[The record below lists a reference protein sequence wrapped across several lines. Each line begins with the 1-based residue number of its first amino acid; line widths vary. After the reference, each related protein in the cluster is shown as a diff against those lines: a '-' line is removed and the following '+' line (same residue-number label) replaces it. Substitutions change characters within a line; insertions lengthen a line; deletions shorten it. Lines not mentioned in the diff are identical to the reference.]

1 MRWTFALLVAVA
13 LLAFE
18 ARADRDVTDAEK
30 ASIAAALEAVGCSGG
45 EIEADDDGD
54 DGAFEIEDAECAD
67 GKYEIELN
75 KDFEITK
82 RERDD

>member
-1 MRWTFALLVAVA
+1 MRWTLALFAA
-13 LLAFE
+13 LALFAFE
-18 ARADRDVTDAEK
+18 AQADREATDAEK

-45 EIEADDDGD
+45 EIEVDDDGD
-54 DGAFEIEDAECAD
+54 DGAFEVDDAECAD
-67 GKYEIELN
+67 GTYEIELS